1 MGWDELLLNAKDSV
15 ASCLKRLCETGSGE
29 CCCPAMGDSLP
40 WRSRGQDATLPP
52 PGPGFS
58 SWPRNSD
65 PTLLAA
71 RPKDKN
77 K

>member
-1 MGWDELLLNAKDSV
+1 MGWDELLLNAKDST
-15 ASCLKRLCETGSGE
+15 ASCLKRLRETGSGE

-40 WRSRGQDATLPP
+40 RQSRGQDVRLPP

-58 SWPRNSD
+58 PWPRNSD
-65 PTLLAA
+65 PTFLVA
-71 RPKDKN
+71 RPKNEN